1 MNDVMSLKVSL
12 RFALFSAGALTLASL
27 GPACS
32 PEAGSGPRGAT
43 GGATNPVGSGG
54 ANNFAGASSS
64 GGINSS
70 AGAAPLG
77 GAGSI
82 AGTPGAG
89 GVGTGGVGTGG
100 VGTGGRPVVLGP
112 GNRCELA
119 GVTVAKGTT
128 LLVDDV
134 EDDDLKVLPADGRDA
149 SWFESHDTTAGAVA
163 TFKTEPTTPGAPGT
177 TKGMHYH
184 VTGLDGWGAVVG
196 LPFNLCYDAS
206 TYAGF
211 SFWIKGSQAA
221 GGTDQVLLALHT
233 PISEPEASGGACKD
247 LPNCYNHFSADVFT
261 VPTTWTR
268 YTFTWS
274 QFKQGAGWGIPA
286 PAGYVP
292 QKQILAVS
300 LSPVYPGTNPAM
312 IKAKSFD
319 IWIDQVSFDL
329 SGDLTG
335 GFGSL
340 VTQQQFDSMFKGARN
355 ALYTNA
361 YANLLEAAKDPRF
374 ALFGREGSPDDQKR
388 EIAAF
393 LANVGHESGDLG
405 YAEEIQANCKSP
417 GCVYCKASADYPCTG
432 GQQYFGRGPMQLTW
446 NDNYGAFSDFL
457 GIGKS
462 QLLATPA
469 KVSQDGQLAWKAAL
483 WYWMEPSNA
492 HKAFLNGGFGDTIKQ
507 INGALEC
514 NGGNPTQVASRRQ
527 RFQTFCAALG
537 VAPGAKDT
545 GC

>member
-1 MNDVMSLKVSL
+1 MSLSKS
-12 RFALFSAGALTLASL
+12 RFALISAAAVAVASL
-27 GPACS
+27 SVACS
-32 PEAGSGPRGAT
+32 SESSGPRNGVGNGAT
-43 GGATNPVGSGG
+43 GPTGTAGASNTGGLNGSGG
-54 ANNFAGASSS
+54 QIS
-64 GGINSS
+64 G
-70 AGAAPLG
+70 AGAATVG
-77 GAGSI
+77 GQVSG

-89 GVGTGGVGTGG
+89 GVSSGGVGTGTAG
-100 VGTGGRPVVLGP
+100 SAGGPIVLGP

-134 EDDDLKVLPADGRDA
+134 EDDDLQVLPADGRDA
-149 SWFESHDTTAGAVA
+149 LWFESHDTTAGAVA
-163 TFKTEPTTPGAPGT
+163 NFKVEATTPGAPGT
-177 TKGMHYH
+177 TKAMHYN

-196 LPFNLCYDAS
+196 VPFNLCYDAS

-211 SFWIKGSQAA
+211 SFWIKGSQGS

-247 LPNCYNHFSADVFT
+247 LANCYNHFSADVFT

-274 QFKQGAGWGIPA
+274 QFKQGAGWGIQA

-292 QKQILAVS
+292 QKQILAVT
-300 LSPVYPGTNPAM
+300 LSPVYPGTDPSM

-329 SGDLTG
+329 SGELTG

-340 VTQQQFDSMFKGARN
+340 VTQQQFDSMFTGQRN
-355 ALYTNA
+355 ALYSQA

-374 ALFGREGSPDDQKR
+374 ALFAREGSADDQKR
-388 EIAAF
+388 EVAAF
-393 LANVGHESGDLG
+393 LANVGHESGNLG

-417 GCVYCKASADYPCTG
+417 GCVYCKASGDYPCTA

-446 NDNYGAFSDFL
+446 NDNYGAFSEFL
-457 GIGKS
+457 GIGKT
-462 QLLATPA
+462 QLLTNPA

-492 HKAFLNGGFGDTIKQ
+492 HKAFLNGGFGDTIKA

-514 NGGNPTQVASRRQ
+514 GGMNPQQVASRRQ

-537 VAPGAKDT
+537 VSPGAKDT

>member
-1 MNDVMSLKVSL
+1 MSLRICLRTAVFAAGVFTLGSL
-12 RFALFSAGALTLASL
+12 A
-27 GPACS
+27 PACS
-32 PEAGSGPRGAT
+32 PEAGTGPRNGNGNGASGPVGSAGAGTFAGATSTGGINGGAGAATVGGAGNVAGTPAAGGVNSGGISST
-43 GGATNPVGSGG
+43 GGAGG
-54 ANNFAGASSS
+54 
-64 GGINSS
+64 
-70 AGAAPLG
+70 
-77 GAGSI
+77 
-82 AGTPGAG
+82 TK
-89 GVGTGGVGTGG
+89 
-100 VGTGGRPVVLGP
+100 PVVLGP

-149 SWFESHDTTAGAVA
+149 SWFESHDTTAGAM
-163 TFKTEPTTPGAPGT
+163 TSFKIEATTPGAPST
-177 TKGMHYH
+177 TKAMHYH
-184 VTGLDGWGAVVG
+184 VSGLDDWGAVVG

-206 TYAGF
+206 AYAGF
-211 SFWIKGSQAA
+211 SFWIKGAQGT

-233 PISEPEASGGACKD
+233 PISEPEVSGGACKD

-274 QFKQGAGWGIPA
+274 QFKQGAGWGIQA

-300 LSPVYPGTNPAM
+300 LSPVYPGTSPAM
-312 IKAKSFD
+312 IKGKSFD

-329 SGDLTG
+329 SGELTG
-335 GFGSL
+335 GVGSL
-340 VTQQQFDSMFKGARN
+340 LTEQQFNAMFTGQRN
-355 ALYTNA
+355 ALYASA
-361 YANLLEAAKDPRF
+361 YANLVEAAKDPRF
-374 ALFGREGSPDDQKR
+374 ALFAREGSMDDQKR

-393 LANVGHESGDLG
+393 LANVGHESGDLS

-417 GCVYCKASADYPCTG
+417 GCVYCKASADFPCAG

-446 NDNYGAFSDFL
+446 NDNYGSFSDFL

-462 QLLATPA
+462 VLLSTPA
-469 KVSQDGQLAWKAAL
+469 KVSQDGQLTWKAAL

-492 HKAFLNGGFGDTIKQ
+492 HKAFLNGGFGDTIKA

-514 NGGNPTQVASRRQ
+514 GGGNPAQVASRRQ
-527 RFQTFCAALG
+527 RFQNFCAALG
-537 VAPGAKDT
+537 VSPGAKDT

>member
-1 MNDVMSLKVSL
+1 MNEVMSVRMSSSFSRVCSVVFAVSGL
-12 RFALFSAGALTLASL
+12 IGCSSE
-27 GPACS
+27 GP
-32 PEAGSGPRGAT
+32 GPRSNNGTSGAGPLGT
-43 GGATNPVGSGG
+43 
-54 ANNFAGASSS
+54 
-64 GGINSS
+64 GGINGGGGLNGGGLNSG
-70 AGAAPLG
+70 AGATAT
-77 GAGSI
+77 AGTNNG

-89 GVGTGGVGTGG
+89 GVSSGGVATTGGTAGG
-100 VGTGGRPVVLGP
+100 PVVLGP

-128 LLVDDV
+128 MLVDDV

-149 SWFESHDTTAGAVA
+149 SWFESHDTTAGALA
-163 TFKTEPTTPGAPGT
+163 SFKIEPTTPGAAGT
-177 TKGMHYH
+177 TKAMHYH
-184 VTGLDGWGAVVG
+184 VSGLDGWGAVVG

-211 SFWIKGSQAA
+211 SFWIKGAQAT

-233 PISEPEASGGACKD
+233 PVSEPEASGGACKD

-274 QFKQGAGWGIPA
+274 QFKQGAGWGIQA
-286 PAGYVP
+286 PAGYSP

-300 LSPVYPGTNPAM
+300 LSPVYAGTDPSM

-329 SGDLTG
+329 SGELTG

-340 VTQQQFDSMFKGARN
+340 VTQQQFDGMFSGARN
-355 ALYTNA
+355 ALYSQA

-374 ALFGREGSPDDQKR
+374 ALFGREGSADDQKR

-393 LANVGHESGDLG
+393 LANVSHESGDLG

-417 GCVYCKASADYPCTG
+417 GCGYCKASAEYPCTG

-457 GIGKS
+457 GIGKA
-462 QLLATPA
+462 QLLSNPA

-492 HKAFLNGGFGDTIKQ
+492 HKAFLNGGFGETIKA

-514 NGGNPTQVASRRQ
+514 NGGNPGQVASRRQ

-537 VAPGAKDT
+537 VSPGAKDT

>member
-1 MNDVMSLKVSL
+1 MKHLMSFSL
-12 RFALFSAGALTLASL
+12 TSRFSAIAASSLALLGLSL
-27 GPACS
+27 ACS
-32 PEAGSGPRGAT
+32 PGVDSGPRDII
-43 GGATNPVGSGG
+43 GSGAG
-54 ANNFAGASSS
+54 TTATAGASSA
-64 GGINSS
+64 GGINGGGGVVSG
-70 AGAAPLG
+70 AGASSVG
-77 GAGSI
+77 GVNSGAGV
-82 AGTPGAG
+82 PGAG
-89 GVGTGGVGTGG
+89 GVASGGVASGG
-100 VGTGGRPVVLGP
+100 MSGSGPIMLGP

-134 EDDDLKVLPADGRDA
+134 EDEDLKVLPADGRDA
-149 SWFESHDTTAGAVA
+149 SWFESHDTTAGAAA
-163 TFKTEPTTPGAPGT
+163 TFKIEATTPGAPNT
-177 TKGMHYH
+177 TKAMHYH
-184 VTGLDGWGAVVG
+184 VSGLDGWGAVIG
-196 LPFNLCYDAS
+196 IPFNLCYDAS

-211 SFWIKGSQAA
+211 SFWIKGTQAA

-274 QFKQGAGWGIPA
+274 QFKQGAGWGIQA
-286 PAGYVP
+286 PSGYSP
-292 QKQILAVS
+292 QKQILAVT
-300 LSPVYPGTNPAM
+300 LSPVYPGTDPSM
-312 IKAKSFD
+312 LKAKSFD
-319 IWIDQVSFDL
+319 IWVDQVSFDL

-340 VTQQQFDSMFKGARN
+340 VSQQQFDSMFKGARN
-355 ALYTNA
+355 ALYSQA

-374 ALFGREGSPDDQKR
+374 ALFAREGSADDQKR

-417 GCVYCKASADYPCTG
+417 GCVYCKVSAQYPCTG
-432 GQQYFGRGPMQLTW
+432 GQQYLGRGPMQLTW

-457 GIGKS
+457 GIGKA
-462 QLLATPA
+462 QLLSNPA

-492 HKAFLNGGFGDTIKQ
+492 HKAFLNGGFGDTIKA

-514 NGGNPTQVASRRQ
+514 GGMNPGQVASRRQ
-527 RFQTFCAALG
+527 RFQAFCAALG
-537 VAPGAKDT
+537 VSPGAKDT

>member
-1 MNDVMSLKVSL
+1 MNEVMSLRMSS
-12 RFALFSAGALTLASL
+12 RFALVSIGCWAVSSSL
-27 GPACS
+27 GCS
-32 PEAGSGPRGAT
+32 SEAAGPR
-43 GGATNPVGSGG
+43 
-54 ANNFAGASSS
+54 ANNGASGAAASGAGGVNGG
-64 GGINSS
+64 GGINAGGGTNSG
-70 AGAAPLG
+70 AGATAVG
-77 GAGSI
+77 GINGG
-82 AGTPGAG
+82 AGTPGVGGVSPGGAGTTGGSAG
-89 GVGTGGVGTGG
+89 G
-100 VGTGGRPVVLGP
+100 PIVLGP

-128 LLVDDV
+128 MLVDDV

-163 TFKTEPTTPGAPGT
+163 SFKIEPTTPGAAGT
-177 TKGMHYH
+177 TKAMHYH
-184 VTGLDGWGAVVG
+184 VSGLDGWGAVVG

-211 SFWIKGSQAA
+211 SFWIKGAQAT

-274 QFKQGAGWGIPA
+274 QFKQGAGWGIQA
-286 PAGYVP
+286 PAGYSP

-300 LSPVYPGTNPAM
+300 LSPVYAGTDPSM

-329 SGDLTG
+329 TGDLTG

-340 VTQQQFDSMFKGARN
+340 VTQQQFDGMFSGARN
-355 ALYTNA
+355 GLYAQA

-374 ALFGREGSPDDQKR
+374 ALFGREGSADDQKR

-393 LANVGHESGDLG
+393 LANVSHESGDLG

-417 GCVYCKASADYPCTG
+417 GCVYCKASAEYPCTG

-457 GIGKS
+457 GIGKAT
-462 QLLATPA
+462 LLASPA

-492 HKAFLNGGFGDTIKQ
+492 HKAFLNGGFGDTIKA

-514 NGGNPTQVASRRQ
+514 NGGSPAQVASRRQ

-537 VAPGAKDT
+537 VSPGAKDT